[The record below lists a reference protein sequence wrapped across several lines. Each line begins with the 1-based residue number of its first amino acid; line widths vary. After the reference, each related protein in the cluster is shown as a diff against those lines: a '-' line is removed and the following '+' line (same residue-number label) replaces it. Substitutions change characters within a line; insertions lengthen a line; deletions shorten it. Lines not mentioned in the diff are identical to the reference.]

1 MLTQEGTRYIREFVA
16 PRVAPVLS
24 LYLDVNPAN
33 PSNQGKAYVLRAKEA
48 LEASKT
54 PPEVRQKVLE
64 ALEHNLPQAHSRVL
78 FATGSWME
86 IYDLQVDLPL
96 VEGAEAHWGEPYL
109 TPMLYVL
116 DEYDRVG
123 VVYLDSEKWRM
134 FEVYLGEIEELPGA
148 FRAVPTQEW
157 NRLTQDSSGRRYS
170 QGGIHRAAANT
181 DRFERRLDAWT
192 HRFYKRLAGLLE
204 QTLNERNIQR
214 LVLMGPKVEV
224 QVFNELLPRRLR
236 ERVLATLPSLP
247 TPLTQAGEVL
257 KRVQE
262 VLEPLERER
271 ENRLLDELAE
281 HGVTGLDHT
290 LELLQQG
297 GLHLLV
303 APWNPQGKVY
313 RAPDGWVGGSMEGA
327 VAHGAGRIED
337 VELRQ
342 VLPELAA
349 TYGTRLEFVR
359 GPAEERLIKAFGG
372 LAGLP
377 RW

>member
-24 LYLDVNPAN
+24 MYLDVNPAN
-33 PSNQGKAYVLRAKEA
+33 QSNQGKAYILRAREA
-48 LEASKT
+48 LEATHT
-54 PPEVRQKVLE
+54 PPEVRKKVLG
-64 ALEHNLPQAHSRVL
+64 ALEQDLPQSRSRVI
-78 FATGSWME
+78 FATAGWME

-96 VEGAEAHWGEPYL
+96 VQGVEAHWGEPYL
-109 TPMLYVL
+109 TPILYVL

-123 VVYLDSEKWRM
+123 VVYLDSEKWRV

-157 NRLTQDSSGRRYS
+157 NQLTQDSQGRRYS

-204 QTLNERNIQR
+204 QTMNERNIQR
-214 LVLMGPKVEV
+214 LVLIGPKPQV
-224 QVFNELLPRRLR
+224 QEFRELLPRRLR

-247 TPLTQAGEVL
+247 SPLIQTGEVL
-257 KRVQE
+257 KLVE
-262 VLEPLERER
+262 GVLEPLERER
-271 ENRLLDELAE
+271 ENRLLDELVE
-281 HGVTGLDHT
+281 RGVAGLDQT

-297 GLHLLV
+297 RLHLLV
-303 APWNPQGKVY
+303 APWKPQGKAY

-337 VELRQ
+337 VELKQ

-349 TYGTRLEFVR
+349 AYGTRLEFVR
-359 GPAEERLIKAFGG
+359 GSAEERLHRALGG

>member
-33 PSNQGKAYVLRAKEA
+33 PSNQGKAYALRAREA
-48 LEASKT
+48 LEATKT
-54 PPEVRQKVLE
+54 PLEIRKKVLE
-64 ALEHNLPQAHSRVL
+64 ALEHDLPQARSRVL

-96 VEGAEAHWGEPYL
+96 VEGVEARWGEPYL
-109 TPMLYVL
+109 TPILYVL

-148 FRAVPTQEW
+148 FRAIPTQEW
-157 NRLTQDSSGRRYS
+157 NQLTQDSPGRRHG

-181 DRFERRLDAWT
+181 DRFERRLDTWT

-204 QTLNERNIQR
+204 QVMNERNVQR
-214 LVLMGPKVEV
+214 LVLVGQKPEV
-224 QVFNELLPRRLR
+224 LVFKELLPKRLR

-247 TPLTQAGEVL
+247 TPRAPAGEVL
-257 KRVQE
+257 KLVE
-262 VLEPLERER
+262 GVLEPLERER

-281 HGVTGLDHT
+281 RGVTGLDQT

-303 APWNPQGKVY
+303 APWHPQGKVY

-337 VELRQ
+337 VELKQ
-342 VLPELAA
+342 VLPELAEA
-349 TYGTRLEFVR
+349 YGTRLEFVR
-359 GPAEERLIKAFGG
+359 GPAEERLHKAFGG

>member
-33 PSNQGKAYVLRAKEA
+33 QSNQGKAYVLRAREA
-48 LEASKT
+48 LEATKT
-54 PPEVRQKVLE
+54 PPEVRKKVLA
-64 ALEHNLPQAHSRVL
+64 ALEQNLPQARSRVI
-78 FATGSWME
+78 FASGGWME
-86 IYDLQVDLPL
+86 TYDLQVDLPL
-96 VEGAEAHWGEPYL
+96 IQGVEAHWGEPYL
-109 TPMLYVL
+109 TPILYVM

-157 NRLTQDSSGRRYS
+157 NQLTQDSPGRRYG
-170 QGGIHRAAANT
+170 QGGIHRAAANA

-192 HRFYKRLAGLLE
+192 HRFYKRLASLLE
-204 QTLNERNIQR
+204 QIMNEHNIQR
-214 LVLMGPKVEV
+214 LVLVGQKAEV
-224 QVFNELLPRRLR
+224 QVFKELLPRRLR

-257 KRVQE
+257 KLVE
-262 VLEPLERER
+262 GVLEPLERER

-281 HGVTGLDHT
+281 RGVSGLDQT

-303 APWNPQGKVY
+303 APWNPQGTVY

-337 VELRQ
+337 VELKQ
-342 VLPELAA
+342 VLPELAT

-359 GPAEERLIKAFGG
+359 GQAEERLHKAFGG

>member
-33 PSNQGKAYVLRAKEA
+33 PDNRGKAYVLRTRAA
-48 LEASKT
+48 LEALQT
-54 PPEVRQKVLE
+54 PPEVNKKVLG
-64 ALEHNLPQAHSRVL
+64 ALERDLPQARNRVI
-78 FATGSWME
+78 FAAAGWME
-86 IYDLQVDLPL
+86 TYDLQVDLPL
-96 VEGAEAHWGEPYL
+96 VQGVEARWGEPYL
-109 TPMLYVL
+109 TPILYLL
-116 DEYDRVG
+116 DEYERIG
-123 VVYLDSEKWRM
+123 VVFLDSEKWRM

-148 FRAVPTQEW
+148 FRAVPTQDW
-157 NRLTQDSSGRRYS
+157 SQLTQDSAGRRYS
-170 QGGIHRAAANT
+170 QGAVHRAAANT
-181 DRFERRLDAWT
+181 DRFERRLEAWT
-192 HRFYKRLAGLLE
+192 HRFYKRMASLLE
-204 QTLNERNIQR
+204 QTLSKRDIQR
-214 LVLMGPKVEV
+214 LVLIGQKAEV
-224 QVFNELLPRRLR
+224 LVFKELLPRRLR

-257 KRVQE
+257 RLIQG

-281 HGVTGLDHT
+281 RGVAGLDQT

-303 APWNPQGKVY
+303 APWNPQGQVY

-327 VAHGAGRIED
+327 VAHGAGHIED
-337 VELRQ
+337 VALKQ

-349 TYGTRLEFVR
+349 SYGTRLEFVR
-359 GPAEERLIKAFGG
+359 GPAEERLHKVFGG

>member
-33 PSNQGKAYVLRAKEA
+33 PANQGKAYLLRAREA
-48 LEASKT
+48 MEATQT
-54 PPEVRQKVLE
+54 PPEVGKKVLE
-64 ALEHNLPQAHSRVL
+64 VLERNLPQARSRVV
-78 FATGSWME
+78 FAAKGWLET
-86 IYDLQVDLPL
+86 YDLQVDLPL
-96 VEGAEAHWGEPYL
+96 VQGIEARWGEPYL
-109 TPMLYVL
+109 TPILYVL

-157 NRLTQDSSGRRYS
+157 NQLTQDSSGRRYG

-204 QTLNERNIQR
+204 QVMNERNIQR
-214 LVLMGPKVEV
+214 LVLVGQKAEV
-224 QVFNELLPRRLR
+224 QVFKELLPRRLR

-262 VLEPLERER
+262 VLEPLEREH
-271 ENRLLDELAE
+271 ENQLLDKLAE
-281 HGVTGLDHT
+281 RGVAGLDRT

-297 GLHLLV
+297 RLYLLV

-337 VELRQ
+337 VELKQ
-342 VLPELAA
+342 VLPELAEA
-349 TYGTRLEFVR
+349 YGTRLEFVR
-359 GPAEERLIKAFGG
+359 GPAEERLHQAFGG
-372 LAGLP
+372 LAGLR

>member
-33 PSNQGKAYVLRAKEA
+33 PDNQGKAYVLRTRAV
-48 LEASKT
+48 LEAIRTPSEVSK
-54 PPEVRQKVLE
+54 KVLE
-64 ALEHNLPQAHSRVL
+64 ALEHDAPQARSRVI
-78 FATGSWME
+78 FAASGWIE

-96 VEGAEAHWGEPYL
+96 VQGVEARWGEPYL
-109 TPMLYVL
+109 TPILYLL
-116 DEYDRVG
+116 DEYERIG
-123 VVYLDSEKWRM
+123 VIFLDSEKWRM

-148 FRAVPTQEW
+148 FRAVGAQEW
-157 NRLTQDSSGRRYS
+157 KQLTEDSQGRRYG

-181 DRFERRLDAWT
+181 DRFERRLEAWT

-204 QTLNERNIQR
+204 QTLNERNVQR
-214 LVLMGPKVEV
+214 LVLMGPKADV
-224 QVFNELLPRRLR
+224 QVFKELLPRRLR
-236 ERVLATLPSLP
+236 ERVIATLPSLP
-247 TPLTQAGEVL
+247 TPSAQAGEVL

-271 ENRLLDELAE
+271 ENKLLDELAE
-281 HGVTGLDHT
+281 RGVAGLDQT

-297 GLHLLV
+297 RLYLLV
-303 APWNPQGKVY
+303 APWNPEDKVY

-337 VELRQ
+337 IDLKQ

-349 TYGTRLEFVR
+349 AYGTRLEFVQ
-359 GPAEERLIKAFGG
+359 GPAEARLLKAFGG
-372 LAGLP
+372 LGGLP

>member
-33 PSNQGKAYVLRAKEA
+33 PSNQGKAYVLRAREA
-48 LEASKT
+48 LEATKT
-54 PPEVRQKVLE
+54 PPEVRKKVLE
-64 ALEHNLPQAHSRVL
+64 TLEHDLPQARSRVL
-78 FATGSWME
+78 FATEGWME
-86 IYDLQVDLPL
+86 SYDLQVDLPL
-96 VEGAEAHWGEPYL
+96 VEGVEARWGEPYL
-109 TPMLYVL
+109 TPILYVL

-157 NRLTQDSSGRRYS
+157 NQLTQDSPGRRYG

-204 QTLNERNIQR
+204 QVMNERNIQQ
-214 LVLMGPKVEV
+214 LVLVGQKPEV
-224 QVFNELLPRRLR
+224 LVFKELLPKRLR

-247 TPLTQAGEVL
+247 TPRAPAGEVL
-257 KRVQE
+257 RLVQG

-281 HGVTGLDHT
+281 RGVTGLDQT

-303 APWNPQGKVY
+303 APWNPRGKVY

-337 VELRQ
+337 VELKQ
-342 VLPELAA
+342 VLPELAEA
-349 TYGTRLEFVR
+349 YGTRLEFVR
-359 GPAEERLIKAFGG
+359 GPAEERLHKAFGG

>member
-1 MLTQEGTRYIREFVA
+1 MLTQESTRYIREFVA

-33 PSNQGKAYVLRAKEA
+33 PNNQGKAYLLRAREA
-48 LEASKT
+48 LEATQT
-54 PPEVRQKVLE
+54 PPEVRKKVLE
-64 ALEHNLPQAHSRVL
+64 ALKRELPQARSRVF
-78 FATGSWME
+78 FATGGWME
-86 IYDLQVDLPL
+86 VYDLQVDLPL
-96 VEGAEAHWGEPYL
+96 VEGVEARWGEPYL
-109 TPMLYVL
+109 TPILYVL

-123 VVYLDSEKWRM
+123 VVYLDREKWRM

-157 NRLTQDSSGRRYS
+157 NQLTQDSPGRRYS

-204 QTLNERNIQR
+204 QVMNERNIQR
-214 LVLMGPKVEV
+214 LVLIGQKAEA
-224 QVFNELLPRRLR
+224 QVFKELLPRRLR
-236 ERVLATLPSLP
+236 EQVLATLPSLP
-247 TPLTQAGEVL
+247 TPQAPAGEVL
-257 KRVQE
+257 KLVE
-262 VLEPLERER
+262 GVLEPLERER

-281 HGVTGLDHT
+281 RGVSGLDQT

-303 APWNPQGKVY
+303 APWNPQGRVY

-337 VELRQ
+337 VELKQ
-342 VLPELAA
+342 VLPDLAEA
-349 TYGTRLEFVR
+349 YGTRLEFVR
-359 GPAEERLIKAFGG
+359 GPAEERLHKAFGG

>member
-33 PSNQGKAYVLRAKEA
+33 PDNQGKAYLLRAREA
-48 LEASKT
+48 IEAAQT
-54 PPEVRQKVLE
+54 PPEVGKKVLE
-64 ALEHNLPQAHSRVL
+64 ALERNLPQARSRVI
-78 FATGSWME
+78 FAAEGWME
-86 IYDLQVDLPL
+86 TYDLQVDLPL
-96 VEGAEAHWGEPYL
+96 VQGVLAHWGEPYL
-109 TPMLYVL
+109 IPILYVL

-123 VVYLDSEKWRM
+123 VVYLDSDKWRM

-157 NRLTQDSSGRRYS
+157 GQLTQDSQGRRYG

-204 QTLNERNIQR
+204 QTLNERSIQR
-214 LVLMGPKVEV
+214 LVLLGQKAQVEV
-224 QVFNELLPRRLR
+224 FKELLPRRLR

-247 TPLTQAGEVL
+247 SPLAQAGEVL
-257 KRVQE
+257 KLVQGL
-262 VLEPLERER
+262 LEPLELER
-271 ENRLLDELAE
+271 ENKLLDELAE
-281 HGVTGLDHT
+281 RGVAGLDQT

-337 VELRQ
+337 VELKQ
-342 VLPELAA
+342 VLPELATA
-349 TYGTRLEFVR
+349 YGTRLEFVR
-359 GPAEERLIKAFGG
+359 GSAEERLHKEFAG

>member
-1 MLTQEGTRYIREFVA
+1 
-16 PRVAPVLS
+16 LS

-33 PSNQGKAYVLRAKEA
+33 PDNQGKAYLLRARAA
-48 LEASKT
+48 LEAAQT
-54 PPEVRQKVLE
+54 PPEIGQKVLE
-64 ALEHNLPQAHSRVL
+64 ALERNLPQARSRVV
-78 FATGSWME
+78 FAAEGWME

-96 VEGAEAHWGEPYL
+96 VQGVEARWGEPYL
-109 TPMLYVL
+109 TPILYVL

-157 NRLTQDSSGRRYS
+157 NQLTRDSQGRRYS
-170 QGGIHRAAANT
+170 QGGIHRAAADT
-181 DRFERRLDAWT
+181 DRFERRLDVWT

-204 QTLNERNIQR
+204 QTIQERSIQR
-214 LVLMGPKVEV
+214 LVLMGPKAEA
-224 QVFNELLPRRLR
+224 QMFKELLPRRLR
-236 ERVLATLPSLP
+236 ERVIATLPSLP
-247 TPLTQAGEVL
+247 TPRAQAGEVL
-257 KRVQE
+257 KLVQE
-262 VLEPLERER
+262 VLEPIERER

-281 HGVTGLDHT
+281 RGVGGLDQT

-303 APWNPQGKVY
+303 APWNPQGTVY
-313 RAPDGWVGGSMEGA
+313 RAPDGWVGSSMEGA
-327 VAHGAGRIED
+327 VAHGAGRIEE
-337 VELRQ
+337 VELKQ
-342 VLPELAA
+342 VLPELAEA
-349 TYGTRLEFVR
+349 YGTRLEFVR
-359 GPAEERLIKAFGG
+359 GPAEERLKQTFGG

>member
-1 MLTQEGTRYIREFVA
+1 MLTQEVTRYIREFVA

-33 PSNQGKAYVLRAKEA
+33 PDNQGKAYLLRAREA
-48 LEASKT
+48 IAATQT
-54 PPEVRQKVLE
+54 PPEVGKKVLE
-64 ALEHNLPQAHSRVL
+64 ALERSLPQAKSRVV
-78 FATGSWME
+78 FAAEGWME

-96 VEGAEAHWGEPYL
+96 VQGAEARWGEPYL
-109 TPMLYVL
+109 TPILYVL

-123 VVYLDSEKWRM
+123 VVYIDSEKWRM

-148 FRAVPTQEW
+148 FRAVATQEW
-157 NRLTQDSSGRRYS
+157 NQLTQDGSGRRYT

-204 QTLNERNIQR
+204 QTVNERSIQR
-214 LVLMGPKVEV
+214 LVLMGPKTDVEL
-224 QVFNELLPRRLR
+224 FKELLPRRLR
-236 ERVLATLPSLP
+236 ERVMATLPSLP
-247 TPLTQAGEVL
+247 TPGAQAGEVL
-257 KRVQE
+257 KLVQE
-262 VLEPLERER
+262 VLEPLQRER
-271 ENRLLDELAE
+271 ENKLLDELAE
-281 HGVTGLDHT
+281 RGVAGLDQT

-337 VELRQ
+337 VDLKQ

-349 TYGTRLEFVR
+349 AYGTRLEFVR
-359 GPAEERLIKAFGG
+359 GPAEERLHKAFGG